1 LNIIINDLEKPIKKA
16 MKKIRLDVLL
26 VERGLVD
33 SRSLAQKLTMAGEVL
48 VDGQLASKP
57 GQTFDESVEI
67 ALKAKPP
74 FVSRGGEKLLGALEA
89 FKLTDLSGWVCV
101 DVGASTGGFTDCMLQ
116 HGASKVY
123 AVDVGY
129 GQLHDK
135 LRRDERVVEMERTNA
150 RNITSFPDEPDLVTI
165 DASFISLKILLP
177 VIKTWNKSC
186 DQRVLALIKPQFE
199 VGRDQAAR
207 GKGVVR
213 DQHLHQQ
220 VVDDIQ
226 AFSKELGY
234 QVRGVTESPLTGPKG
249 NKEFLIYLVLPAM
262 K

>member
-1 LNIIINDLEKPIKKA
+1 
-16 MKKIRLDVLL
+16 MKKQRLDVLM
-26 VERGLVD
+26 VERGLVE

-57 GQTFDESVEI
+57 GQTFPESVTI
-67 ALKAKPP
+67 SLKAKPP

-89 FKLTDLSGWVCV
+89 FALTDLDGWTCV

-116 HGASKVY
+116 HGAVKVY

-150 RNITSFPDEPDLVTI
+150 RNIDKFPDEPDLVTI

-177 VIKTWNKSC
+177 VIRNWNSTR
-186 DQRVLALIKPQFE
+186 DQRVVALIKPQFE
-199 VGRDQAAR
+199 VGRDQAAK

-213 DQHLHQQ
+213 DQRLHQQ
-220 VVDDIQ
+220 VVADIQ

-249 NKEFLIYLVLPAM
+249 NKEFLIYLYLPANN
-262 K
+262 

>member
-1 LNIIINDLEKPIKKA
+1 

-26 VERGLVD
+26 VERGLVE

-57 GQTFDESVEI
+57 GQTFEETVEI
-67 ALKAKPP
+67 TLKAKPP

-89 FKLTDLSGWVCV
+89 FNLLDLAGWICV

-116 HGASKVY
+116 HGARKVY

-150 RNITSFPDEPDLVTI
+150 RNITGFPDEPDLVTI

-177 VIKTWNKSC
+177 VIKTWNKTRE
-186 DQRVLALIKPQFE
+186 QRVLALIKPQFE
-199 VGRDQAAR
+199 VGRDQAAK

-213 DQHLHQQ
+213 DSRIHEQ
-220 VVDDIQ
+220 VVADIR
-226 AFSKELGY
+226 AFALTQGY
-234 QVRGVTESPLTGPKG
+234 QVQGVTASPLTGPKG
-249 NKEFLIYLVLPAM
+249 NKEFLIYLVLPTT

>member
-1 LNIIINDLEKPIKKA
+1 

-26 VERGLVD
+26 VERGLVE

-57 GQTFDESVEI
+57 GQTFDDSVEI

-74 FVSRGGEKLLGALEA
+74 FVSRGGEKLLGALDA
-89 FKLTDLSGWVCV
+89 FKLTDLSGWICV

-135 LRRDERVVEMERTNA
+135 LRRDERVVKMERTNA
-150 RNITSFPDEPDLVTI
+150 RGIAGFPDEPDLVTI
-165 DASFISLKILLP
+165 DVSFISLKVLLP
-177 VIKTWNKSC
+177 VIKTWNKRR

-199 VGRDQAAR
+199 VGRNQAAK

-213 DQHLHQQ
+213 DSHIHEQ
-220 VVDDIQ
+220 VVADIR
-226 AFSKELGY
+226 AFALAQGY
-234 QVRGVTESPLTGPKG
+234 QVQGVTESPLTGPKG
-249 NKEFLIYLVLPAM
+249 NKEFLIYLVLPA
-262 K
+262 KK